1 PCAQNNSRLPAVKWN
16 SNRSSPF
23 VDFVVKLSSIP
34 NLANV
39 SINIV
44 TQHVRGK
51 TSHPGIILSL
61 VFAVFLWGGN
71 NTGTKVIVSAWPP
84 IWTGASRFLCAGLLL
99 LALLKWTPW
108 LGATNEVSSGLRK
121 RLWLYGGCSLA
132 SYIVCF
138 NWALRF

>member
-1 PCAQNNSRLPAVKWN
+1 MEFKPIVSAFVY
-16 SNRSSPF
+16 F
-23 VDFVVKLSSIP
+23 VDKLSSIP

-39 SINIV
+39 SINTV

-51 TSHPGIILSL
+51 TSHPGIALSL

-99 LALLKWTPW
+99 LALLRWTRW
-108 LGATNEVSSGLRK
+108 LGATHEVTPEMRK
-121 RLWLYGGCSLA
+121 SLW
-132 SYIVCF
+132 
-138 NWALRF
+138 